1 MRMQVKKK
9 NGEII
14 EFDSP
19 YQSIEEVMDVLSK
32 MPRREP
38 PSFANDLVDN
48 HGKHGLSQSQAS
60 WAHKLAV
67 DANRPPPEDLDL
79 GLSQIASHLE
89 AMPVESRKR
98 PSVELDAGGLSI
110 TLTLAGDRS
119 KNPGSVS
126 VTNGKP
132 YGAEDGRYFGR
143 ISAAGVVS
151 PARLWTDEIQEAVV
165 AYNATGNATGG
176 EEADDLPF

>member
-1 MRMQVKKK
+1 MQVKKK

-32 MPRREP
+32 MPRKEP

-48 HGKHGLSQSQAS
+48 HGKHGLSQSQIS

-67 DANRPPPEDLDL
+67 DANRPPLEDLDL
-79 GLSQIASHLE
+79 GLSKVASTLE
-89 AMPVESRKR
+89 AMPKDGRR
-98 PSVELDAGGLSI
+98 RTSVLLDADGWVVA
-110 TLTLAGDRS
+110 LTLNGDRS
-119 KNPGSVS
+119 KHPGSVS

-132 YGAEDGRYFGR
+132 YGDDEGRYYGR
-143 ISAAGVVS
+143 ISPEGVVS
-151 PARLWTDEIQEAVV
+151 PSRSWTAEIQQAVV
-165 AYNATGNATGG
+165 TWNATGEVSTPKGVD
-176 EEADDLPF
+176 DDLPF

>member
-1 MRMQVKKK
+1 MQVKKK

-32 MPRREP
+32 MPRKEP

-48 HGKHGLSQSQAS
+48 HGKHGLSQSQVS

-79 GLSQIASHLE
+79 GLSKIASNLE
-89 AMPVESRKR
+89 AMPTDGRR
-98 PSVELDAGGLSI
+98 RASVTLDAAGQVVS
-110 TLTLAGDRS
+110 LTLNGDRS
-119 KNPGSVS
+119 KHPGSVS

-132 YGAEDGRYFGR
+132 YGDEEGRYFGR

-151 PARLWTDEIQEAVV
+151 PARNWTAEIQEAVV
-165 AYNATGNATGG
+165 AYNATGKTTGG

>member
-1 MRMQVKKK
+1 MQVKKK

-32 MPRREP
+32 MPRKEP

-48 HGKHGLSQSQAS
+48 HGKHGLSQSQVS

-79 GLSQIASHLE
+79 HLSKIASNLE
-89 AMPVESRKR
+89 AMPTDGRR
-98 PSVELDAGGLSI
+98 RASVTLDAAGQVVS
-110 TLTLAGDRS
+110 LTLNSDRS
-119 KNPGSVS
+119 KHPGSVS

-132 YGAEDGRYFGR
+132 YGDKEGRYFGR

-151 PARLWTDEIQEAVV
+151 PARNWTAEIQEAVV
-165 AYNATGNATGG
+165 AYNATGKTTGG

>member
-1 MRMQVKKK
+1 MQVKKK

-32 MPRREP
+32 MPRKEP

-48 HGKHGLSQSQAS
+48 HGKHGLSQSQVS

-79 GLSQIASHLE
+79 GLSKIASNLE
-89 AMPVESRKR
+89 AMPTDGRR
-98 PSVELDAGGLSI
+98 RASVTLDAAGQVVS
-110 TLTLAGDRS
+110 LTLNGDRS
-119 KNPGSVS
+119 KHPGSVS

-132 YGAEDGRYFGR
+132 YGDEEGRYYGR

-151 PARLWTDEIQEAVV
+151 PARNWTAEIQEAVV
-165 AYNATGNATGG
+165 AYNATGKTTGG